1 VFLSTPTADYN
12 NLPFAYEVIS
22 ESTIAIRGR
31 LSAEW
36 DLELGTAD
44 LVVHSEGWPT
54 FGGAVRLVRA
64 SSPPWPAFAMAA
76 AALIGCAF
84 LVPMRHGGM
93 AGPSGGGSP
102 SVAGDTRSGAEMR
115 MARVLLSAA
124 AAVGCVFT
132 GVAGGILAASM
143 MGTLRVTLPWDGILM
158 LEAGVAAIVLG
169 TRSVRRFGGRIRTR
183 AIGTLGGMCLG
194 LVALGA
200 GMSFSGVG
208 TLRLVLLAYGY

>member
-1 VFLSTPTADYN
+1 
-12 NLPFAYEVIS
+12 
-22 ESTIAIRGR
+22 
-31 LSAEW
+31 
-36 DLELGTAD
+36 
-44 LVVHSEGWPT
+44 
-54 FGGAVRLVRA
+54 
-64 SSPPWPAFAMAA
+64 
-76 AALIGCAF
+76 
-84 LVPMRHGGM
+84 
-93 AGPSGGGSP
+93 
-102 SVAGDTRSGAEMR
+102 
-115 MARVLLSAA
+115 
-124 AAVGCVFT
+124 
-132 GVAGGILAASM
+132 M